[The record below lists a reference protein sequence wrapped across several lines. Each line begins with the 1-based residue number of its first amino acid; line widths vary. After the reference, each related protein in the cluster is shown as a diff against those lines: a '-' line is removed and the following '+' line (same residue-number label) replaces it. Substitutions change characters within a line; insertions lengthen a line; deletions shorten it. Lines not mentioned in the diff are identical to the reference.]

1 MQVLTI
7 IGVAVFSQV
16 VFRLPLVFYYLSFR
30 TAELSAALA
39 RLQAATEA
47 IEDLRKR
54 VEVFRESS
62 SAKEKHTTLL
72 QSDVGEFPTVFL
84 SV

>member
-1 MQVLTI
+1 M
-7 IGVAVFSQV
+7 
-16 VFRLPLVFYYLSFR
+16 
-30 TAELSAALA
+30 AELSAVQT

-62 SAKEKHTTLL
+62 AAKEKHATLL
-72 QSDVGEFPTVFL
+72 QSDVSQTIVFF
-84 SV
+84 